1 MRKLTRREV
10 IDEFIN
16 RINKGD
22 YVVKDG
28 KIYKKTSKGLKRCG
42 TYDKD
47 GYRQV
52 GLRIGDYVY
61 TVKEHR
67 LLYAYYHGLGK
78 LDDNLTINHINGKKD
93 DNRKENLEQVTQ
105 SENNIHSLKMGLR
118 KPPKGEK
125 HVNAKLTEEQARQ
138 IKRMLN
144 AGINHIEIAKK
155 LGVSY
160 FCVFN
165 IKRGITWR
173 HLYV

>member
-10 IDEFIN
+10 IAEFID

-22 YVVKDG
+22 FVVKDG

-52 GLRIGDYVY
+52 GLRIGDYAY

-67 LLYAYYHGLGK
+67 LLYAYYHGLDK

-105 SENNIHSLKMGLR
+105 SENNIHAYRMGLN
-118 KPPKGEK
+118 KPLRGEK
-125 HVNAKLTEEQARQ
+125 SARAKLTEEQAIQ

-165 IKRGITWR
+165 IKRGRTWK
-173 HLYV
+173 HLSI